1 MRLRTFFIF
10 SLILS
15 LSACGSHG
23 SSALSDALDT
33 AIKEK
38 RLTVK
43 KKEFILTEYRK
54 LRDEDKVKAREY
66 VDQIVSAVKMGGDS
80 THIDAARMQVI
91 RSSKFKVQSFRTNEQ
106 APLEHAFRVQWPCST
121 NQARNVLG

>member
-23 SSALSDALDT
+23 SSALSDALAT
-33 AIKEK
+33 AVKEK
-38 RLTVK
+38 RLSVK
-43 KKEFILTEYRK
+43 KKEFILTEYQK

-80 THIDAARMQVI
+80 SHIDAARMQVI
-91 RSSKFKVQSFRTNEQ
+91 RSSKFKVQSLRRNEQ
-106 APLEHAFRVQWPCST
+106 APSEHAFKVQWSGTT
-121 NQARNVLG
+121 NQPRNVLG